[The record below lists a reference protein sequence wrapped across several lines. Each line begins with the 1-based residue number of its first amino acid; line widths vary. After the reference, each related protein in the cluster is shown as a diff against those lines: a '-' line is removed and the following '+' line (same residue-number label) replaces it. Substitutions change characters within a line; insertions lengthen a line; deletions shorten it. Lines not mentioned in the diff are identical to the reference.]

1 MKLKL
6 GPDYLATAIVGSVL
20 LLIFVLTIFV
30 FVQFWYFYIE
40 SETTQKKVAE
50 VSASYDDR
58 IKQLTP
64 VTSEGSNP
72 NKDEIV
78 RLTFLKEF
86 KSQQVWERSHERV
99 NRRYFSLTSSAEWFV
114 KLLVLFLAVLNER
127 VSSRNSKENAG
138 LKRGTIVL
146 VVFFAAMSIALPALA
161 HKLGFEARQRLHDF
175 RAQQLGFII
184 TELES
189 GTSDAR
195 KAWLRYQELYKE
207 SPSSYANRPGF

>member
-6 GPDYLATAIVGSVL
+6 GPDYVATAIVGSVL
-20 LLIFVLTIFV
+20 LLVLVLTIFV
-30 FVQFWYFYIE
+30 VVQFWYFYVE
-40 SETTQKKVAE
+40 SDTTERKVAE

-58 IKQLTP
+58 LRRLIP
-64 VTSEGSNP
+64 PSGEVS
-72 NKDEIV
+72 NKDDIV

-99 NRRYFSLTSSAEWFV
+99 NRRYFSFISSTEWFV
-114 KLLVLFLAVLNER
+114 KLLVLFLALLNER
-127 VSSRNSKENAG
+127 VASPGSEDSLG

-161 HKLGFEARQRLHDF
+161 SKLGFEARQRLHDF

-184 TELES
+184 TEVES
-189 GTSDAR
+189 GATDPR
-195 KAWLRYQELYKE
+195 NAWLRYQELYKE